1 MFSVVS
7 KSFEKDTVVLAE
19 EATANCLYFI
29 EEGILEIY
37 TSFENN
43 EFILETLYPGSVVN
57 HRAFFMSDQ
66 MYLNIRCSKLT
77 KLLEL
82 SQTTMGEI
90 RERWTQKKW
99 SNDILFYQNR
109 ILK

>member
-1 MFSVVS
+1 MFSVKS

-43 EFILETLYPGSVVN
+43 EFVLETLYPGSVVN

-66 MYLNIRCSKLT
+66 MYLNIRCS
-77 KLLEL
+77 
-82 SQTTMGEI
+82 
-90 RERWTQKKW
+90 R
-99 SNDILFYQNR
+99 
-109 ILK
+109 